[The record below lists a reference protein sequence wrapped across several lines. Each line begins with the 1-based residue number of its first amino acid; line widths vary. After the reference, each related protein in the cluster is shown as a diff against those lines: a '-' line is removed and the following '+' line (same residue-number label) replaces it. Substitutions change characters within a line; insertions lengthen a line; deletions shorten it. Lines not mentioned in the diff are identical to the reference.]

1 MLRGLYVNDP
11 QPDLDNASGGDND
24 QKNSNHNFIYF
35 IKSSECQ

>member
-24 QKNSNHNFIYF
+24 QKNYTHNFIKLIQPF
-35 IKSSECQ
+35 EC